1 MRRNSLGGR
10 VLARDDA
17 VNVAHMVLRCR
28 VLGPGDRFVLWVQGC
43 PLRCPGCHNP
53 QFLPFREALWMTV
66 EELAVK
72 IARVP
77 RLEGVTYV
85 GGEPFAQ
92 AQALAALSRVLRRS
106 GLSVMTYS
114 GYTLEELRA
123 GHLHGADALLAETD
137 LLLDGRY
144 IQRLPTARPWRG
156 SDNQRLIALSDRYRG
171 RVEEWNRPTGQ
182 QFEVRV
188 NETGQVEFLGIP
200 PRDHPGGR
208 TGISI
213 PGNGPSCLA
222 TNPRATPRLLKPKK
236 GAGGQQEDRRCQS
249 N

>member
-1 MRRNSLGGR
+1 
-10 VLARDDA
+10 
-17 VNVAHMVLRCR
+17 

-53 QFLPFREALWMTV
+53 QFLPFREASWVSV
-66 EELAVK
+66 EELAAK
-72 IARVP
+72 MARVP

-92 AQALAALSRVLRRS
+92 AQALAALSRTLRRS
-106 GLSVMTYS
+106 GISIMTYS

-123 GHLHGADALLAETD
+123 GHLPGADSLLAETD

-144 IQRLPTARPWRG
+144 VQGLPTARPWRG
-156 SDNQRLIALSDRYRG
+156 SDNQRLLALSDRYRE
-171 RVEEWNRPTGQ
+171 RVEEWNMPTGQ

-200 PRDHPGGR
+200 PRDHPNCSS
-208 TGISI
+208 GIPI
-213 PGNGPSCLA
+213 PGNVPSCLA
-222 TNPRATPRLLKPKK
+222 TKSPAAPHVLRPAERADE
-236 GAGGQQEDRRCQS
+236 QQESPQCQS
-249 N
+249 D